1 MTKTIKHLL
10 IDKDLTIADLARKIN
25 RSRVWTSYVING
37 HMKSPATRK
46 AIAQALGARVEDL
59 WENGNNK
66 RAA

>member
-1 MTKTIKHLL
+1 MTKDIKKLL

-37 HMKSPATRK
+37 HMKSHETRK
-46 AIAQALGARVEDL
+46 AIARELQTRVEDL
-59 WENGNNK
+59 WENNGK